1 MKRISPPACWPLCA
15 INSVDTRSRKRNN
28 ISHLNV
34 QTAVL
39 GGGVSA
45 EDGAGAIKMDNGL
58 PTSIVI
64 FGASGD
70 LAQRKLVPS
79 LFNLCR
85 KGRMPK
91 QFRIVGYGNTAFT
104 DDQFRAHLEEGVK
117 QFASFEF
124 KTDEWSTFASSLTYQ
139 QGRYTDLADFKILS
153 GVLSEWEK
161 GSGNRIYYMATPPGV
176 FPNIIDLLG
185 LTSQLDETKGWRRV
199 VIEKPFGTDL
209 ASAHSLNEQIHKTL
223 NERQIY
229 RIDHYLGKET
239 VQNIL
244 VTRFA
249 NTIFEPLWNR
259 NYIDHVEIT
268 VAEQVGVEH
277 RARFYDGIGVVRDMF
292 QNHLL
297 QLVTLVAMEPPASFD
312 ATALRN
318 EKVKVLSSIRPM
330 KEEDVIQNTIR
341 AQYKGYRAEDGVKA
355 ESTTPTYAAVKLQI
369 DNWRWQ
375 GVPFYLRSGKKL
387 KEKVSQVTIEFKEPP
402 HMLFPNT
409 KEHITPN
416 MLVLYLQPD
425 EGVHWRFEAKVPDT
439 VSQLRSVDMEFH
451 YADSFG
457 TTAIPESY
465 ERLLLDTL
473 TGDASLFTRA
483 DEVETA
489 WGIIDPI
496 ISAWDSPSKNLP
508 LAFYEPNSWGPDE
521 ADKLLTRDKRTW
533 STWDGRKE

>member
-1 MKRISPPACWPLCA
+1 M
-15 INSVDTRSRKRNN
+15 N
-28 ISHLNV
+28 
-34 QTAVL
+34 
-39 GGGVSA
+39 
-45 EDGAGAIKMDNGL
+45 NGL
-58 PTSIVI
+58 PVSIVI

-70 LAQRKLVPS
+70 LTQRKLVPS
-79 LFNLCR
+79 LFNLYR

-91 QFRIVGYGNTAFT
+91 QFRIVGFGGTAFSN
-104 DDQFRAHLEEGVK
+104 DQFRGHLTEGMK

-124 KTDEWSTFASSLTYQ
+124 TDENWETFASNLVYL
-139 QGRYTDLADFKILS
+139 QGHYTHLDDFKKLGS
-153 GVLSEWEK
+153 FLKTWEIS
-161 GSGNRIYYMATPPGV
+161 SGNRIYYMATPPGV

-185 LTSQLDETKGWRRV
+185 ATDQLTEYDGWRRV

-209 ASAHSLNEQIHKTL
+209 ASAHRLNEQIHKTL
-223 NERQIY
+223 SENQIY

-268 VAEQVGVEH
+268 VAEEVGVEH

-297 QLVTLVAMEPPASFD
+297 QLTSLVAMEPPASFE

-330 KEEDVIQNTIR
+330 KEEEVVRRTVR
-341 AQYKGYRAEDGVKA
+341 AQYDDYRAEEGVD
-355 ESTTPTYAAVKLQI
+355 ETSTTPTYAAIRLQI

-375 GVPFYLRSGKKL
+375 GVPFYLRSGKRL
-387 KEKVSQVTIEFKEPP
+387 KEKLSQITIEFKEPP
-402 HMLFPNT
+402 HLLFPT
-409 KEHITPN
+409 KDGRLTPN

-439 VSQLRSVDMEFH
+439 VSQMRSVDMEFH

-457 TTAIPESY
+457 TTALPEAY
-465 ERLLLDTL
+465 ERLLLDTI

-489 WGIIDPI
+489 WGLIDPI
-496 ISAWDSPSKNLP
+496 IQAWEDPSNKQP
-508 LAFYEPNSWGPDE
+508 LASYPSGSWGPAE
-521 ADKLLTRDKRTW
+521 ADELLAKDGGRKW

>member
-1 MKRISPPACWPLCA
+1 
-15 INSVDTRSRKRNN
+15 
-28 ISHLNV
+28 
-34 QTAVL
+34 
-39 GGGVSA
+39 
-45 EDGAGAIKMDNGL
+45 MDNGL

-70 LAQRKLVPS
+70 LTQRKLVPS
-79 LFNLCR
+79 LFNLFR

-91 QFRIVGYGNTAFT
+91 QFRIIGYGNTAFT
-104 DDQFRAHLEEGVK
+104 DEQFRAQLEAGMK
-117 QFASFEF
+117 QFAPFEF
-124 KTDEWSTFASSLTYQ
+124 NADEWSAFASNLVYQ
-139 QGRYTDLADFKILS
+139 QGRYTDLADFKKL
-153 GVLSEWEK
+153 GTLLKNWEIN
-161 GSGNRIYYMATPPGV
+161 SGNRIYYMATPPGV

-185 LTSQLDETKGWRRV
+185 LTDQLTEYNGWRRV

-209 ASAHSLNEQIHKTL
+209 ESAHSLNAQIHKTL
-223 NERQIY
+223 NENQIY

-297 QLVTLVAMEPPASFD
+297 QLMTLVAMEPPASFD
-312 ATALRN
+312 STALRN

-330 KEEDVIQNTIR
+330 QAEAVIHNTVR
-341 AQYKGYRAEDGVKA
+341 AQYKGYRAEEGVDA
-355 ESTTPTYAAVKLQI
+355 ESTTPTFAAVKLQI

-387 KEKVSQVTIEFKEPP
+387 KEKLSQITIEFKEPP
-402 HMLFPNT
+402 HLLFPNT

-439 VSQLRSVDMEFH
+439 IAKLRSVDMEFH

-457 TTAIPESY
+457 KTAIPESY

-489 WGIIDPI
+489 WSLIDPI
-496 ISAWDSPSKNLP
+496 MATWEAHKHP
-508 LAFYEPNSWGPDE
+508 LAEYEPGSWGPAE
-521 ADKLLTRDKRTW
+521 ADDLLSRDERKW

>member
-1 MKRISPPACWPLCA
+1 M
-15 INSVDTRSRKRNN
+15 NN
-28 ISHLNV
+28 N
-34 QTAVL
+34 
-39 GGGVSA
+39 
-45 EDGAGAIKMDNGL
+45 L
-58 PTSIVI
+58 PVSIVI

-70 LAQRKLVPS
+70 LTQRKLVPS
-79 LFNLCR
+79 LFNLYR
-85 KGRMPK
+85 KERMAK

-104 DDQFRAHLEEGVK
+104 DEQFRAHLKEGMEE
-117 QFASFEF
+117 FASYEY
-124 KTDEWSTFASSLTYQ
+124 TEEAWNNFASNLVYQ
-139 QGRYTDLADFKILS
+139 QGRYTDLADFKKLGS
-153 GVLSEWEK
+153 LLKDWEK

-185 LTSQLDETKGWRRV
+185 LTDQLSEQNGWRRV
-199 VIEKPFGTDL
+199 VIEKPFGIDF
-209 ASAHSLNEQIHKTL
+209 ASAHSLNEQIHKAL

-244 VTRFA
+244 VSRFA

-277 RARFYDGIGVVRDMF
+277 RARFYDQVGVVRDMF

-297 QLVTLVAMEPPASFD
+297 QLVSLVAMEPPSSFD

-318 EKVKVLSSIRPM
+318 EKVKVLSAIQPM
-330 KEEDVIQNTIR
+330 TAEDVPLRTVR
-341 AQYKGYRAEDGVKA
+341 AQYKGYREEEGVSKD
-355 ESTTPTYAAVKLQI
+355 STTPTYAAVRLQI

-375 GVPFYLRSGKKL
+375 GVPFYLRSGKCL
-387 KEKVSQVTIEFKEPP
+387 KEKLSQITIEFKEPP
-402 HMLFPNT
+402 HLLFP
-409 KEHITPN
+409 KAKDHITPN

-425 EGVHWRFEAKVPDT
+425 EGIHLRFEAKVPDT
-439 VSQLRSVDMEFH
+439 GAQMRSVDMEFH

-457 TTAIPESY
+457 QTAIPEAY
-465 ERLLLDTL
+465 ERLLLDVL

-496 ISAWDSPSKNLP
+496 LQAWEGPSSKQP
-508 LAFYEPNSWGPDE
+508 LAFYEPSSWGPVE
-521 ADKLLTRDKRTW
+521 ADELLARENRKW

>member
-1 MKRISPPACWPLCA
+1 M
-15 INSVDTRSRKRNN
+15 N
-28 ISHLNV
+28 
-34 QTAVL
+34 
-39 GGGVSA
+39 
-45 EDGAGAIKMDNGL
+45 NGL
-58 PTSIVI
+58 PISIVI

-70 LAQRKLVPS
+70 LTQRKLVPS

-85 KGRMPK
+85 KGRIPK
-91 QFRIVGYGNTAFT
+91 QFRIVGYGNTAFS
-104 DDQFRAHLEEGVK
+104 DEEFRAHLEEGVK

-124 KTDEWSTFASSLTYQ
+124 KREEWDSFAPNLAYL
-139 QGRYTDLADFKILS
+139 QGRYTDLADFKRLAAFLKDGES
-153 GVLSEWEK
+153 

-176 FPNIIDLLG
+176 FPNIVDLLG
-185 LTSQLDETKGWRRV
+185 LTGQLTENGGWRRV

-209 ASAHSLNEQIHKTL
+209 ASARSLNEQIHKTL
-223 NERQIY
+223 HERQIY

-277 RARFYDGIGVVRDMF
+277 RARFYDHVGVMRDMF

-297 QLVTLVAMEPPASFD
+297 QLATLVAMEPPASFD
-312 ATALRN
+312 ANALRN
-318 EKVKVLSSIRPM
+318 EKVKVLSSIHPM
-330 KEEDVIQNTIR
+330 KPEQVAQSTVR
-341 AQYKGYRAEDGVKA
+341 AQYRGYREEEGVDA
-355 ESTTPTYAAVKLQI
+355 QSMTPTYAAVKLQI

-375 GVPFYLRSGKKL
+375 GVPFYLRSGKRL
-387 KEKVSQVTIEFKEPP
+387 KEKLSQITIEFKEPP
-402 HMLFPNT
+402 HMLFPS
-409 KEHITPN
+409 KDERLTPN

-425 EGVHWRFEAKVPDT
+425 EGIHWRFEAKVPDT
-439 VSQLRSVDMEFH
+439 IADMRSVDMEFH

-457 TTAIPESY
+457 RTAIPEAY
-465 ERLLLDTL
+465 ERLLLDTI

-489 WGIIDPI
+489 WGLIDPI
-496 ISAWDSPSKNLP
+496 LEAWESQNQP
-508 LAFYEPNSWGPDE
+508 LAFYEPGSWGPIE
-521 ADKLLTRDKRTW
+521 GNELLARDKRKW
-533 STWDGRKE
+533 STWDGRAD